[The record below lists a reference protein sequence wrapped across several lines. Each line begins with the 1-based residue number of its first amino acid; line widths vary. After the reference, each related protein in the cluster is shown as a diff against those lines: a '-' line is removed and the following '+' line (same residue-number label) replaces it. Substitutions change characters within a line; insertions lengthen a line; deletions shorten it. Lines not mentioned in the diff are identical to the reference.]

1 MPENVNLKVT
11 IHTDLVAKVRSNL
24 LGFRRKEKMPTS
36 ICPECDEEVYV
47 DAEVEQGDR
56 VTCDECGSRL
66 VVVGLDPIEMDL
78 YEETESDD
86 IGDEEDFESYDYD
99 NDRY

>member
-1 MPENVNLKVT
+1 
-11 IHTDLVAKVRSNL
+11 
-24 LGFRRKEKMPTS
+24 MPTS

-56 VTCDECGSRL
+56 VSCDECGSQL

-78 YEETESDD
+78 YEESESDD
-86 IGDEEDFESYDYD
+86 MDEEEDFESYDYE